1 MLGTF
6 GEVVVETSSQLIRT
20 FDGFKRTQAARWATH
35 DRIGLKPLIEYT
47 GPQAVSVSFEM
58 NFSVEMG
65 VHPLGEI
72 QTLQGH
78 LDAGDHCELIL
89 DGRYFGDFVIESLNE
104 EWTRLDNRGGLLAAR
119 VSVSLK
125 EYAPWPQA

>member
-1 MLGTF
+1 
-6 GEVVVETSSQLIRT
+6 
-20 FDGFKRTQAARWATH
+20 
-35 DRIGLKPLIEYT
+35 
-47 GPQAVSVSFEM
+47 
-58 NFSVEMG
+58 
-65 VHPLGEI
+65 
-72 QTLQGH
+72 LQGH